1 MWCGNPTYNARQFN
15 ATPGINRTEDF
26 LSIINRSGSTAPVA
40 HTSQDPIPPDEDQ
53 ELNEE
58 DPSGEQ
64 DDVDMGKDEGPAD
77 VDELGYQLLSN
88 FQATYEEEEERLVNE
103 ECNMDLAM
111 YQDADRDQ
119 AMVNAA
125 LGTFD
130 DEVVPQQLTG
140 FSHCSRQVSH
150 KFYMLY

>member
-1 MWCGNPTYNARQFN
+1 MWRSNPTYDTRQFN

-53 ELNEE
+53 ELDEE
-58 DPSGEQ
+58 EPSGEQ
-64 DDVDMGKDEGPAD
+64 DDVDMGEDEGLAD
-77 VDELGYQLLSN
+77 ADELGYQPLSN
-88 FQATYEEEEERLVNE
+88 FQATYEEEEERSVDE
-103 ECNMDLAM
+103 ERNMDLAM
-111 YQDADRDQ
+111 YQDVDRDQ
-119 AMVNAA
+119 AMVDAA

-130 DEVVPQQLTG
+130 DAVVPQQLTG
-140 FSHCSRQVSH
+140 FSHRSRQVSH